1 MMTRKELEALSL
13 EDLRAMAS
21 HYGVQPLGSHGKS
34 EAWINVLTAFPY
46 RAIDQMREGIG
57 LHSPGIEIY
66 KYITVALDM
75 IGKPT
80 ESQMGLLRLTK
91 EEEYFEDEQMRFYQD
106 KLYKL
111 YRVKTLLHEAVRILA
126 S

>member
-13 EDLRAMAS
+13 EDLRAIAS
-21 HYGVQPLGSHGKS
+21 HYGVQPLASCGKS
-34 EAWINVLTAFPY
+34 EAWITVLTSFPY

-66 KYITVALDM
+66 KHITVALDM
-75 IGKPT
+75 MGEPT

-91 EEEYFEDEQMRFYQD
+91 EEEYFEDEQLRFYQD
-106 KLYKL
+106 KMYKL
-111 YRVKTLLHEAVRILA
+111 YRVKILLHEAIKIIA

>member
-21 HYGVQPLGSHGKS
+21 HYGVQPFGSYGKP
-34 EAWINVLTAFPY
+34 EAWIAVLTSFPY
-46 RAIDQMREGIG
+46 RAIDQMKDGIG

-66 KYITVALDM
+66 RHITVALDM

-111 YRVKTLLHEAVRILA
+111 YRVKMLLHEAVKILV